1 MCVDG
6 HRRRRWQVNE
16 EHAALARIVATRV
29 QACDQHSTLHVV
41 TKEQVSPEILREWVT
56 AVARLRVKQLRQLDA
71 NNDSSSDDD
80 SDELVV
86 DPILLWLGQVWQRR
100 PLGRRSSRALP
111 RLAASWSWLR
121 ELLPAC
127 RMRISISGCEKDQR

>member
-71 NNDSSSDDD
+71 NNDSISDDD

-100 PLGRRSSRALP
+100 PLGRE
-111 RLAASWSWLR
+111 WQ
-121 ELLPAC
+121 
-127 RMRISISGCEKDQR
+127 KNV